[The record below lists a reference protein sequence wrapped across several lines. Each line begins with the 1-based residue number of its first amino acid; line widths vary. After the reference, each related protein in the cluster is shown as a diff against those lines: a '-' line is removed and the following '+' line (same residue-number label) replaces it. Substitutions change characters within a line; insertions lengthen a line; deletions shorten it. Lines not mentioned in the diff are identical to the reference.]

1 MKTISKSIV
10 FSLIFVTLSCKSQ
23 NSFDSYKSC
32 MDKSFQYTEVD
43 FYGSLGIIED
53 SLLEAAALKS
63 KSKES
68 YIEAFQS
75 LLSNDTAWKS
85 HYEMYKNLEKKS
97 LKGFDLKI
105 NRFVFIGT
113 CSSIN
118 PSNEDVKCSSE
129 YVQRYLFNQFVQK
142 PFDDVKLLDGLFLF
156 TDFKDDILR
165 KNITYLLLLNME
177 KKYGVDDGTSN
188 E

>member
-1 MKTISKSIV
+1 
-10 FSLIFVTLSCKSQ
+10 
-23 NSFDSYKSC
+23 
-32 MDKSFQYTEVD
+32 MDKSFQYTDVD

-53 SLLEAAALKS
+53 SLLQADALKS

-75 LLSNDTAWKS
+75 LLSNDTAWKGY
-85 HYEMYKNLEKKS
+85 YELYKNLEKTS

-105 NRFVFIGT
+105 NRFVFLGT

-118 PSNEDVKCSSE
+118 PSHEDVKCNSE
-129 YVQRYLFNQFVQK
+129 YVQRYLFNQFVKK
-142 PFDDVKLLDGLFLF
+142 PFDDTRLLDGLFLF
-156 TDFKDDILR
+156 TDFKDDVLR

-177 KKYGVDDGTSN
+177 KKYGVDDSTSN